1 MMTTKAIAVTTVFA
15 ALTLVLTR
23 IFVPAPYFPLLYY
36 EIWEIPIVS
45 VFFFLSPKYGF
56 LTLLIN
62 TAVAFIFF
70 PAFSTPGLNPLYSLV
85 ACSSM
90 LSGMLIANRFFSA
103 LSKKE
108 NQRNVERKML
118 GLSTVL
124 GIVLRVLLMT
134 MFVYVNF
141 VWILGTPASVIIAG
155 LPFIAV
161 FNITLPLYTIPLGF
175 LLGKTINRTLKTNI
189 QL

>member
-1 MMTTKAIAVTTVFA
+1 
-15 ALTLVLTR
+15 
-23 IFVPAPYFPLLYY
+23 
-36 EIWEIPIVS
+36 
-45 VFFFLSPKYGF
+45 
-56 LTLLIN
+56 
-62 TAVAFIFF
+62 
-70 PAFSTPGLNPLYSLV
+70 
-85 ACSSM
+85 M